1 MVAHGSITAKI
12 VPGPALYSPESKRV
26 KFSDCGIHLES
37 HKTVEP
43 IINQGWTKDLS
54 TIVVELKEPEPCQAF

>member
-26 KFSDCGIHLES
+26 KYSDCGIHLET

-43 IINQGWTKDLS
+43 IRGGQKIYQRSWWN
-54 TIVVELKEPEPCQAF
+54 